1 MKQNTNILH
10 NIYSREELTK
20 KLFSENFNRTTLS
33 FYRYVKIDSPQVMR
47 NLLYYDW
54 NQLNVLGRIYLAK
67 EGINAQLSV
76 PEHHFEESKNALY
89 LRPEFK
95 DVPFKI
101 AIEDDA
107 KSFIKLI
114 IKVRNK
120 IVADG
125 LPDDSFDTTN
135 VGNHLTAKEFNEE
148 LSNPNSITVDMRNQY
163 ESEVGHFE
171 GAILPDADTFRD
183 ELPMVL
189 DILKGKENKKILL
202 YCTGGIRC
210 EKASAYLKHKGFQD
224 VNQLYGGIISY
235 AREVDQLGLENKFRG
250 KNFVFDERLGER
262 ISTDIISKCHICGST
277 SDRQLNCANNAC
289 HILFI
294 QCETCGN
301 HLENCCSEH
310 CKDVLQWPKEKQLE
324 EKKKNATTHTHHT
337 RLRTKVFKK

>member
-10 NIYSREELTK
+10 NIYNREELTK

-33 FYRYVKIDSPQVMR
+33 FYRYVNIDSPQVMR

-76 PEHHFEESKNALY
+76 PEHHFEEFKNALY

-101 AIEDDA
+101 AIEDDG

-189 DILKGKENKKILL
+189 DILKGKENKKI
-202 YCTGGIRC
+202 
-210 EKASAYLKHKGFQD
+210 
-224 VNQLYGGIISY
+224 
-235 AREVDQLGLENKFRG
+235 
-250 KNFVFDERLGER
+250 
-262 ISTDIISKCHICGST
+262 
-277 SDRQLNCANNAC
+277 
-289 HILFI
+289 
-294 QCETCGN
+294 
-301 HLENCCSEH
+301 
-310 CKDVLQWPKEKQLE
+310 
-324 EKKKNATTHTHHT
+324 
-337 RLRTKVFKK
+337 